1 MEITTKIKPKD
12 RPHYINNKFFSESV
26 VEYVK
31 EVRAAEKAK
40 KDLPIVTDYLAECF
54 LKIATGLSHKSNFA
68 RYTYREEMV
77 MDGVENSLKAIL
89 NYNIEYATRTGK
101 PNAFAYF
108 TQIIYFAFLRR
119 IAKEKKQQD
128 IKMRY
133 ISEGSIYDFADV
145 TNASSESISVSNRF
159 VDVLKDRINLVK
171 TSDQHFS
178 EYVKSKKRKK
188 RSTAQADSD
197 LSKIME

>member
-1 MEITTKIKPKD
+1 M
-12 RPHYINNKFFSESV
+12 R
-26 VEYVK
+26 
-31 EVRAAEKAK
+31 
-40 KDLPIVTDYLAECF
+40 LAFVLIHET
-54 LKIATGLSHKSNFA
+54 LT
-68 RYTYREEMV
+68 
-77 MDGVENSLKAIL
+77 
-89 NYNIEYATRTGK
+89 
-101 PNAFAYF
+101 
-108 TQIIYFAFLRR
+108 IIYFAFLRR

-145 TNASSESISVSNRF
+145 TNGSAESISVSNRF